1 MKNPLLSSRGIPG
14 MRRKMGAVVIGIG
27 SYNDLGVIRSCG
39 EAGVGSVYVTPRR
52 ELVFPIQKSRYVVE
66 WRRIDFTEEAI
77 VNEIVRIGRGSDADV
92 VVFPTAD
99 VPACIIDRN
108 CGVFPPNVK
117 VSGAGGRM
125 PQLMDKSVMASSAKA
140 AGLNVPETVVLENSG
155 DVPGREWRYPLI
167 VKPVRSID
175 GEKSDIRICRDC
187 GELTAAVKEYEGKGY
202 SQMLVQQ
209 YLCAPDKK
217 EIGITGIVFP
227 DGRVEIHGYID
238 KIRNL
243 MNINNFGVYHPN
255 DEELGY
261 DSLKKYV
268 LSTGYTGIFDTDFIV
283 NQGVLYFIEC
293 NFRNGAYGYCTTA
306 AGFNMPA
313 CWATDGAEGLKPQLK
328 DVVFMEERTDLL
340 NVLNG
345 DMPLLKW
352 LKDVLRTDTFL
363 FWNRRDPAPY
373 FRIPAGV
380 RQKFAALSADLGGRV
395 NSLKIRLK
403 EAFKADRGGY

>member
-1 MKNPLLSSRGIPG
+1 MV
-14 MRRKMGAVVIGIG
+14 AVVIGIG

-39 EAGVGSVYVTPRR
+39 EAGIGSVYVTPRI
-52 ELVFPIQKSRYVVE
+52 ELVFPIQKSRYIKE
-66 WRRIDFTEEAI
+66 WRRIDFSEEAI
-77 VNEIVRIGRGSDADV
+77 VNEIARIGRKNDADV

-99 VPACIIDRN
+99 VPDCIIDRN
-108 CGVFPPNVK
+108 FGAFPPNVK
-117 VSGAGGRM
+117 LSGSGGNMSR
-125 PQLMDKSVMASSAKA
+125 LMDKSEMACTARES
-140 AGLNVPETVVLENSG
+140 GLNVPETLVLERQE
-155 DVPGREWRYPLI
+155 DIPGREIKYPVI

-175 GEKSDIRICRDC
+175 GEKSDIRICRDA
-187 GELTAAVKEYEGKGY
+187 GELTAALTEYEGKGY

-209 YLCAPDKK
+209 YLCDPDKK
-217 EIGITGIVFP
+217 ELGITGIAFP

-243 MNINNFGVYHPN
+243 MNINNFGIYHPN
-255 DEELGY
+255 DTKFDY
-261 DSLKKYV
+261 DALKRYV
-268 LSTGYTGIFDTDFIV
+268 LATGYVGIFDTDFIM

-313 CWATDGAEGLKPQLK
+313 YWATDGAAGLKPQLK
-328 DVVFMEERTDLL
+328 DIVFMDERTDLL

-345 DMPLLKW
+345 NMPLLKW

-373 FRIPAGV
+373 FRIPAGI
-380 RQKFAALSADLGGRV
+380 RQKFSAAVRK
-395 NSLKIRLK
+395 LKLK
-403 EAFKADRGGY
+403 